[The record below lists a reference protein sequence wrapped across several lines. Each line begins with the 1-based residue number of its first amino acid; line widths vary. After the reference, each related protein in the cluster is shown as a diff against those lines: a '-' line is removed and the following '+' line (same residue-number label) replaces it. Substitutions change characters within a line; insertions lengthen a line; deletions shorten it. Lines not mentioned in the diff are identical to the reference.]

1 MIIILNSQASKQQV
15 DQVLERIE
23 EAGLRPHVSRGE
35 FRTIIGAIGDETR
48 MQPEWFIGL
57 PGVESVAPI
66 MKPYKLA
73 SREFHETDTV
83 INVRGRPIGG
93 KNLAIIAGP
102 CAVESREQLFE
113 SARVVRDC
121 GGGFLRA
128 GAYKP
133 RSSPYAFQG
142 LGLKGLEYL
151 REAREEFGLPIVTEV
166 LDPRDVEAVAAV
178 ADIIQIGARNCQNF
192 RLLQEVGQTQKPIL
206 LKRGT
211 ITVKE
216 LLMAAEYV
224 MSEGNHQ
231 VLLCER
237 GVRNFDDSVRNLLD
251 ISAVPN
257 IQRES
262 HLPILVDP
270 SHATGRRDLVS
281 PLAMAAVAAGANG
294 VLVEVHPHPEKA
306 MSDGP
311 QSLYPEQFKDLM
323 RQLAPLAELVGRQ
336 MTTAATSAGREI

>member
-1 MIIILNSQASKQQV
+1 MIIILNNQASDKQL
-15 DQVLERIE
+15 DQVLKRIE
-23 EAGLRPHVSRGE
+23 EAGLRPHISRGE
-35 FRTIIGAIGDETR
+35 FRTIIGAIGDETQ
-48 MQPEWFIGL
+48 MQPEWFVGL
-57 PGVESVAPI
+57 PGVESVTPI

-73 SREFHETDTV
+73 SREFHDSDTV
-83 INVRGRPIGG
+83 ICVRGQKIGG
-93 KNLAIIAGP
+93 PSLAVIAGP

-121 GGGFLRA
+121 GAGFLRA

-142 LGLKGLEYL
+142 LGLQGLQYL
-151 REAREEFGLPIVTEV
+151 SEARDEFGLPIVTEV

-192 RLLQEVGQTQKPIL
+192 RLLQEVGQTKKPIL

-211 ITVKE
+211 VTVKE
-216 LLMAAEYV
+216 LLMAAEYI

-237 GVRNFDDSVRNLLD
+237 GVRSFDDSVRNMLD

-270 SHATGRRDLVS
+270 SHATGRRDLVP
-281 PLAMAAVAAGANG
+281 PLALAAVAAGANG
-294 VLVEVHPHPEKA
+294 VLIEVHPEPEKA
-306 MSDGP
+306 VSDGP
-311 QSLYPEQFKDLM
+311 QSLYPAQFKSLM
-323 RQLAPLAELVGRQ
+323 EQLVPLAELVGRQ
-336 MTTAATSAGREI
+336 LTRAETPTSREI